1 MYEFEELN
9 NFGVRLAKIMKQQK
23 INARRRIK

>member
-9 NFGVRLAKIMKQQK
+9 NFGVRLAKIMKQK
-23 INARRRIK
+23 LMLVNLVCP